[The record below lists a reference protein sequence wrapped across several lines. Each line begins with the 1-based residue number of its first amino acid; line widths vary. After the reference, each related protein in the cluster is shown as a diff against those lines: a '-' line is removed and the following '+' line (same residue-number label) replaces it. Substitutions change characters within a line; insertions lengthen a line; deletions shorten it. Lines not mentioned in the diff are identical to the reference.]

1 MVAQTRVLGSD
12 GYMHNY
18 ITYHYQ
24 CKHDMEQM
32 AINGNVGEKS

>member
-1 MVAQTRVLGSD
+1 MPENC

-24 CKHDMEQM
+24 QKHDMDQM